1 MSLKKEETLGGG
13 EATQPAA
20 RGAQTARKLVVLPDE
35 AVDMLHRAYDIG
47 DWLSWERILEG
58 RSNHSFFVSAS
69 SGNYVLRR
77 SNTRKS
83 VGKDA
88 EAVRFEV
95 RLIDHLRERGYPA
108 PQIIPTRG
116 SERYVEHDGLFYLMT
131 AFIAGSS
138 YDPENPEH
146 LLAAGDGLGRYHRL
160 VRTLSGP
167 YYAHRSSLLTN
178 LGPEGIGVLDEVKLL
193 AEPFLDIEERKR
205 LQDSVS
211 YLQNQFVGVYRAIVE
226 VYPGLSKLVIHGSFG
241 GSALIFAGDTLIGVV
256 DYDRARFEVRA
267 MDLAV
272 TIKGFCRDDKS
283 GEDYWVGLDY
293 ARCRDLL
300 AAYREVETL
309 PKEELRALPLIFRG
323 QHLGK
328 VRERCENLVNKNAV
342 VPQEDKEVRRKVT
355 KVEKETA
362 RLRWLETYGTDLVA
376 AFVDG

>member
-1 MSLKKEETLGGG
+1 L
-13 EATQPAA
+13 
-20 RGAQTARKLVVLPDE
+20 LPDE
-35 AVDMLHRAYDIG
+35 VIEMLRGAYDIG

-58 RSNHSFFVSAS
+58 RSNHSFFVTAS

-77 SNTRKS
+77 SNTRKN
-83 VGKDA
+83 A

-95 RLIDHLRERGYPA
+95 RIIDHLRERGYPA
-108 PQIIPTRG
+108 PQIIPTRWG
-116 SERYVEHDGLFYLMT
+116 ERYVEHHGLFYLMS
-131 AFIAGSS
+131 AFITGSP

-160 VRTLSGP
+160 VSTLSGP

-178 LGPEGIGVLDEVKLL
+178 LGSDGIGVLDEVKRL

-211 YLQNQFVGVYRAIVE
+211 YLQNQFVGVSRAIGE

-241 GSALIFAGDTLIGVV
+241 RSTLIFAGDTLIGVV

>member
-1 MSLKKEETLGGG
+1 MSLEKKETFDGGA
-13 EATQPAA
+13 ATQPAA
-20 RGAQTARKLVVLPDE
+20 RGALTATKLVVLPDE
-35 AVDMLHRAYDIG
+35 AVDMLCRAYDIG
-47 DWLSWERILEG
+47 DWLSWERIQGG
-58 RSNHSFFVSAS
+58 RSNHSFFVTAS

-83 VGKDA
+83 VGKNA

-95 RLIDHLRERGYPA
+95 RLIDHLRGRGYPA

-116 SERYVEHDGLFYLMT
+116 GERYVEHDGLFYLMT

-138 YDPENPEH
+138 YDPANPEH

-160 VRTLSGP
+160 VSTLSGP
-167 YYAHRSSLLTN
+167 YYARRSSLLTN
-178 LGPEGIGVLDEVKLL
+178 LAPEGIGFLDEVKRL

-211 YLQNQFVGVYRAIVE
+211 YLQNQFVGVSRAMVE

-241 GSALIFAGDTLIGVV
+241 RSTLIFADDTLIGVV

-272 TIKGFCRDDKS
+272 TIKGFCRDYKS

-293 ARCRDLL
+293 ACCRDLL
-300 AAYREVETL
+300 AAYREAESL

-323 QHLGK
+323 QHLAK
-328 VRERCENLVNKNAV
+328 VQERCQNLVNKNALV
-342 VPQEDKEVRRKVT
+342 SQEAKDVRKLAI
-355 KVEKETA
+355 KVEQETA
-362 RLRWLETYGTDLVA
+362 RLRWLETHGADLVA

>member
-1 MSLKKEETLGGG
+1 MSLKKKETFGGG

-20 RGAQTARKLVVLPDE
+20 LTARKLVVLPDE
-35 AVDMLHRAYDIG
+35 DVDMLCRAYDIG
-47 DWLSWERILEG
+47 DWLSWERIQGG
-58 RSNHSFFVSAS
+58 RSNHSFFVTAS

-83 VGKDA
+83 VGKNA
-88 EAVRFEV
+88 EALRFEV

-116 SERYVEHDGLFYLMT
+116 GERYFEHDGLFYLMT

-160 VRTLSGP
+160 VSTLSGP

-178 LGPEGIGVLDEVKLL
+178 LGPEGIGALDVVERL
-193 AEPFLDIEERKR
+193 AQPFLDIEERKR
-205 LQDSVS
+205 LHDSVS
-211 YLQNQFVGVYRAIVE
+211 YLQNQFVDVPRAIVE

-241 GSALIFAGDTLIGVV
+241 RSTLLFAGDTLIGVV

-272 TIKGFCRDDKS
+272 TIKGFCRDYES

-300 AAYREVETL
+300 AAYREVESL
-309 PKEELRALPLIFRG
+309 PKEEFRALPLIFRG
-323 QHLGK
+323 QHLAK
-328 VRERCENLVNKNAV
+328 VQERCQNLVNKNAV
-342 VPQEDKEVRRKVT
+342 VPQEAKDVRKLAT
-355 KVEKETA
+355 KIEQETA
-362 RLRWLETYGTDLVA
+362 RLRWLETHSDDLLA
-376 AFVDG
+376 AIVDG

>member
-1 MSLKKEETLGGG
+1 MSLKKETLGSG

-35 AVDMLHRAYDIG
+35 AVAMLRRAYDTG
-47 DWLSWERILEG
+47 DWLSWERIQGG
-58 RSNHSFFVSAS
+58 RSNHTFFVTAS

-83 VGKDA
+83 VGKNA

-95 RLIDHLRERGYPA
+95 RLIDYLRERGYPA

-116 SERYVEHDGLFYLMT
+116 GERYVEHDGLFYLMT

-160 VRTLSGP
+160 VSTLSGP

-178 LGPEGIGVLDEVKLL
+178 LGPEGVGVLDQVKRL

-211 YLQNQFVGVYRAIVE
+211 YLQNQFVGVSRAIVE
-226 VYPGLSKLVIHGSFG
+226 LYPGLSKLVIHGSFG
-241 GSALIFAGDTLIGVV
+241 RSTLLFAGDTLIGVV
-256 DYDRARFEVRA
+256 DYDRARFEVRV

-272 TIKGFCRDDKS
+272 TIKGFCRDYKS
-283 GEDYWVGLDY
+283 GEDYWIGLDY

-300 AAYREVETL
+300 AAYLEVEPL

-323 QHLGK
+323 QHLAK
-328 VRERCENLVNKNAV
+328 VQERCGNLVNKNAL
-342 VPQEDKEVRRKVT
+342 VPQEAKDVLKLVT
-355 KVEKETA
+355 KVEQETA
-362 RLRWLETYGTDLVA
+362 RLHWLETHSADLLA
-376 AFVDG
+376 AFEDG